1 MESKFKRAFTRTTAV
16 LFAALLLGTS
26 AYVPQAVHIVPTS
39 IVANAVEE
47 TSVSSYDDLVAA
59 INNGGNIKLTADIST
74 NNAIYIN
81 QPCTIDFNTH
91 KLTITNNNGGL
102 NVNAAATLKNGSLV
116 LERTSVNYRDNR
128 LYLNSD
134 ATIDNMVITSSADA
148 GAKLIDASGDQSAEI
163 FIKDTTIRGTSRGF
177 RAVGI
182 TNKKVTFLGNVVVEN
197 ASTSSSADASF
208 IRNSDLYFVGNLTT
222 CSYFSGQGSNVHF
235 CGGSVVGVNVDNVFT
250 RFSSSEIKL
259 ENDNHDYKLYTDE
272 ACTIELTAENATS
285 AKAIYSKVDKG
296 YIQEGTYW
304 GLTKGGTLE
313 LFGQLPNSIPAIN
326 DSPFYSRRND
336 IKKIVALSGAKAG
349 TSLEYVFYG
358 LDNVTSIDL
367 SKLDT
372 SNVTN
377 MLGVFENC
385 VNVET
390 INVST
395 WDTSNVTTM
404 KELFQSCFKLK
415 SIDVSGWNTS
425 SVTNMDYLFNTCKAL
440 ETLNVS
446 TWNTSNVTK
455 FTQLFSNMDSL
466 KTLDIGSWNFGKA
479 NLSDNSIYGMFVY
492 DVALESIRLPGS
504 VSANNFI
511 PYKLGFDRNSSLKQ
525 ITFTSAY
532 DLTTSAF
539 IPNKATDR
547 FAQGWFNEDGEM
559 VSGTGEYAVV
569 KGEAGT
575 LRRVKGDVSDLTITV
590 DDQLYTGEEIKP
602 TVTVKKGNDT
612 LTEDTDYT
620 VAYSNN
626 IATGKA
632 TVTVTGIGDYVGK
645 TTKTFKI
652 LSQLDASGLN
662 NTIKVKVF
670 DENENEVQP
679 VDGKLLIMPG
689 YTVAS
694 SAALSFSG
702 AKAAEYEPNEAGSPH
717 PDYYAYEITKATAK
731 TVVLSHKH
739 DTETRSDY
747 RLQIKCDTEV
757 GKVFETLA
765 ELTVNGNGVYD
776 YGEKIEINQD
786 NQGTDGAYAAAAE
799 RYGNGGPIQFVGKPA
814 YHDRGTEND
823 NWDGKVRTDIGSY
836 IVNSGAK
843 YLDATYYL
851 YKDYEIRAKNVDGL
865 TAMIDLDGEGTAYSE
880 VESAQLP
887 TITYDGKTYTP
898 TAKLVY
904 KDFWDGTDTLTDK
917 TLELDKDYTV
927 QISAGQNAGEYQIVF
942 TGKGNFTGTKT
953 VTWNIANA
961 NMTLVDDNQGQAYQF
976 VYNGANTVNTTAFK
990 VSGAPE
996 GAQAT
1001 YTYFS
1006 DTNSQLTSAPTTV
1019 GSYRVKI
1026 TYAKANYN
1034 NADITL
1040 NFNVTRRPVTL
1051 TPAADQKITYGEAI
1065 PTEIRYTVETANG
1078 DRGLVEGDEITG
1090 NLIAVVGTGILNAG
1104 TYDYVLVDSACDFA
1118 NYTVTLNSD
1127 SKFTVEKKAL
1137 TKDMFTVSPTSL
1149 DYTGQQQTVA
1159 VNGNDSIGVQLIPGE
1174 WEMPAG
1180 NPDAQYNL
1188 LTENDWSIVGNTNKA
1203 TEAGTYVVKVKASDN
1218 GNYTGEIELDNANQ
1232 KWTINSKSMSNSDIS
1247 VLAPDKTY
1255 TGSDITE
1262 TVTVKDGTTTLV
1274 KGTDYEIITEKVGDK
1289 YTDAQSLTQKL
1300 AGTYTFYIKG
1310 KGNYADD
1317 IKGTWKITP
1326 ADIYSIKVAGG
1337 SKTYDGKPVTA
1348 KDFRIT
1354 TKLTETSAKDPNAD
1368 IKYNFVFKKN
1378 GKAVEPKDAGTY
1390 TVEVTAYDEKG
1401 NYQSKTVGTDGDIIF
1416 TIAKRKVELYPTE
1429 GQSAEYGTDVAGLS
1443 IAYTTEVADEE
1454 SITGLL
1460 PTDTVDF
1467 SSALT
1472 VEFGEETPIPVGFY
1486 PIKINEAIDFGNYQA
1501 VKGEDVEFE
1510 ITKATLKDD
1519 WFAVY
1524 LDEDRYV
1531 GHTFDGKNIKVKVVE
1546 VNGSLEQNKDFTA
1559 TGDFEAYLPGTYTI
1573 TVKGKGNYQGK
1584 VTKTW
1589 KIDANK
1595 TVTASTTVA
1604 TEESSDVHVY
1614 DGEAPAVNVVPND
1627 AENPLPEFTDVTYD
1641 YYVKDTSTGEWT
1653 KLTAAPTDAGSYKV
1667 QGNAASKGY
1676 EIEVSAKEYTI
1687 AKKPVQITIDPKDL
1701 TGTYGQETFTIPYTV
1716 AEDAIIE
1723 KDKANGV
1730 AVSGAIV
1737 VNAAGKDTG
1746 VLDIDFSGV
1755 TVNSTNYE
1763 LVFPENT
1770 TFTLAPKQLKDENI
1784 VFENASA
1791 DLHDIGT
1798 TRITYKVVVNG
1809 KELVEG
1815 TDYEASGTTEADEA
1829 GSYKVQIVGKG
1840 NYAGF
1845 AEAAWTL
1852 AYNEEARNAAL
1863 EAIAENVTA
1872 SFKSDDN
1879 GIVATAAFTGGKR
1892 KVTVTAV
1899 AALKDGLAEGDKYTV
1914 TRTGMVYYNGDME
1927 GFDAATLTVDNA
1939 DGVKM
1944 FDAGRN
1950 NLKEYKYGM
1959 IDVNKGIVAKAY
1971 AVVNDGSYET
1981 VVYSDAVTLNY
1992 DELIRYNVKV
2002 NGGTILATG
2011 EKEAQ
2016 YSGTDIQQ
2024 NKPFVRVTVDEADIP
2039 ENQQFLCWTKN
2050 GVVASYAETFSFYMS
2065 EKDTVVTALYADKD
2079 EEIERL
2085 AASYMD
2091 SITLLPEENK
2101 FKCVTMSSVPS
2112 DCTILK
2118 SGLIFTSDTIT
2129 NPDDFT
2135 STNYASYIR
2144 GNATTAH
2151 NYRYTW
2157 TKTNVGEGTYYVRSY
2172 VKYTDANGAEKE
2184 TYGDVYKISMT
2195 GYEVL

>member
-16 LFAALLLGTS
+16 LFAALLLATS
-26 AYVPQAVHIVPTS
+26 AYVPQVAQVVPTD
-39 IVANAVEE
+39 IVASAAGVTVVTTE
-47 TSVSSYDDLVAA
+47 DDLKTAFAV
-59 INNGGNIKLTADIST
+59 GSEVKLGADISIT
-74 NNAIYIN
+74 SNDIENSIGEVTLDLN
-81 QPCTIDFNTH
+81 GH
-91 KLTITNNNGGL
+91 KIELGSSTCFIVHQTLTITDSSDDHTGTVMQSNNRVPFKLQTDSSTLDIKGGNYIVTNGNYSGTANLASGL
-102 NVNAAATLKNGSLV
+102 EGSTVNISGGSFNVYDIVAEPVTASVSGGTFTEDASEYVTDGAKQIQDGNNYVVLKFQYTDGTDCWGLT
-116 LERTSVNYRDNR
+116 EDGT
-128 LYLNSD
+128 LYLFGE
-134 ATIDNMVITSSADA
+134 V
-148 GAKLIDASGDQSAEI
+148 KLSEGGYYGWRSYL
-163 FIKDTTIRGTSRGF
+163 
-177 RAVGI
+177 
-182 TNKKVTFLGNVVVEN
+182 TNIKKVVAL
-197 ASTSSSADASF
+197 
-208 IRNSDLYFVGNLTT
+208 
-222 CSYFSGQGSNVHF
+222 
-235 CGGSVVGVNVDNVFT
+235 
-250 RFSSSEIKL
+250 
-259 ENDNHDYKLYTDE
+259 
-272 ACTIELTAENATS
+272 TS
-285 AKAIYSKVDKG
+285 AKAG
-296 YIQEGTYW
+296 
-304 GLTKGGTLE
+304 
-313 LFGQLPNSIPAIN
+313 
-326 DSPFYSRRND
+326 DSFQNAFADCS
-336 IKKIVALSGAKAG
+336 
-349 TSLEYVFYG
+349 SLKEA
-358 LDNVTSIDL
+358 DL
-367 SKLDT
+367 SKLT
-372 SNVTN
+372 ISNTTNLSYMFCNCSNLTKVTMSNNTANVTN
-377 MLGVFENC
+377 MAAMFYGCSSLQTV
-385 VNVET
+385 
-390 INVST
+390 
-395 WDTSNVTTM
+395 
-404 KELFQSCFKLK
+404 
-415 SIDVSGWNTS
+415 DVSKWKTDN
-425 SVTNMDYLFNTCKAL
+425 VTNMNSMFSNCSSLQTVDVSKWNTNNVTDMNSMFSNCSSLQTVDVSKWKTDSVTVMSSMFNTCSAL
-440 ETLNVS
+440 
-446 TWNTSNVTK
+446 TSLDLSGWDTTSV
-455 FTQLFSNMDSL
+455 QVMDSAFDNCINL
-466 KTLDIGSWNFGKA
+466 SSLTVGEKVSIPLNA
-479 NLSDNSIYGMFVY
+479 NL
-492 DVALESIRLPGS
+492 
-504 VSANNFI
+504 
-511 PYKLGFDRNSSLKQ
+511 
-525 ITFTSAY
+525 
-532 DLTTSAF
+532 
-539 IPNKATDR
+539 PNKYNSDTGLVD
-547 FAQGWFNEDGEM
+547 GWYDADGKLI
-559 VSGTGEYAVV
+559 SGESDYAVIS
-569 KGEAGT
+569 EQSGT
-575 LRRVKGDVSDLTITV
+575 LRRGTKDFTNVTVGDI
-590 DDQLYTGEEIKP
+590 DDQLYTGEAVTP
-602 TVTVKKGNDT
+602 DLTVKEGT
-612 LTEDTDYT
+612 TELVKDTDYKVT
-620 VAYSNN
+620 FADNTE
-626 IATGKA
+626 IGKA
-632 TVTVTGIGDYVGK
+632 TANVIGIGDYVGK
-645 TTKTFKI
+645 VTKTFEIIKSDISNATIGELEDVIYTGEAFTPAVTVTLNGNTLTKDTDYTVEYTDNTDAGTATVTVTGTGTYTGTVKKTFKI
-652 LSQLDASGLN
+652 LNLFDVSGLDN
-662 NTIKVKVF
+662 AIEVKVYDT
-670 DENENEVQP
+670 DENEVAASA
-679 VDGKLLIMPG
+679 GKYVVEPG
-689 YTVAS
+689 YTITS
-694 SAALSFSG
+694 KAALIFEG
-702 AKAAEYEPNEAGSPH
+702 VKTTKYDPDETGNPYADNYTYEVTRLTANIGKASHKHNARVSTDYRLLVECDTEAGSS
-717 PDYYAYEITKATAK
+717 
-731 TVVLSHKH
+731 L
-739 DTETRSDY
+739 
-747 RLQIKCDTEV
+747 
-757 GKVFETLA
+757 ETLA
-765 ELTVNGNGVYD
+765 ELTVHGDGTYK
-776 YGEKIEINQD
+776 YGEKIEITQD
-786 NQGTDGAYAAAAE
+786 NLGKNEAYKTAAE
-799 RYGNGGPIQFVGKPA
+799 KYGNKGPIEFLGKPA
-814 YHDRGTEND
+814 FQENTPNNED
-823 NWDGKVRTDIGSY
+823 WDGNVRTDIGSY
-836 IVNSGAK
+836 RVNTGAK
-843 YLDATYYL
+843 FLNATYYL
-851 YKDYEIRAKNVDGL
+851 FKNYEITAKDVAEL
-865 TAMIDLDGEGTAYSE
+865 TAYVDLDGAESTYSE
-880 VESAQLP
+880 TIETELP

-927 QISAGQNAGEYQIVF
+927 EISAGQNAGEYQIVF

-953 VTWNIANA
+953 VTWNIENA

-976 VYNGANTVNTTAFK
+976 VYNGANTVNTAAFK

-1006 DTNSQLTSAPTTV
+1006 DTGLQLPSAPTTV

-1034 NADITL
+1034 TADITL
-1040 NFNVTRRPVTL
+1040 NFNVTKRPVTL

-1065 PTEIRYTVETANG
+1065 PTEIRYTVEAANG
-1078 DRGLVEGDEITG
+1078 DRGLVAGDEITG

-1104 TYDYVLVDSACDFA
+1104 TYDYVLVDSECDFE

-1149 DYTGQQQTVA
+1149 DYTGRQQTVA
-1159 VNGNDSIGVQLIPGE
+1159 VNGSDSIGIQLNPGDF
-1174 WEMPAG
+1174 EMPVS
-1180 NPDAQYNL
+1180 NPDSQYMNL
-1188 LTENDWSIVGNTNKA
+1188 LAENDWSIVGNTNRA
-1203 TEAGTYVVKVKASDN
+1203 TNAGTYVVKVKASDN
-1218 GNYTGEIELDNANQ
+1218 GNYTGEIELDNDNQ
-1232 KWTINSKSMSNSDIS
+1232 KWTINSKSMSSVDIL
-1247 VLAPDKTY
+1247 VLAPDQTY

-1262 TVTVKDGTTTLV
+1262 TVTVKDGTTPLV
-1274 KGTDYEIITEKVGDK
+1274 EGTDYEIITEKIGDK

-1317 IKGTWKITP
+1317 IKGTWQITS
-1326 ADIYSIKVAGG
+1326 ADIYSVKVAGG
-1337 SKTYDGKPVTA
+1337 SKTYDGKPVTE

-1378 GKAVEPKDAGTY
+1378 GEVVTDPTDAGTY

-1401 NYQSKTVGTDGDIIF
+1401 SYQSKTVGADGDIIF

-1472 VEFGEETPIPVGFY
+1472 IEFGEETPVPVGFY

-1524 LDEDRYV
+1524 LDEDLYV
-1531 GHTFDGKNIKVKVVE
+1531 DHTFDGKNIKVKVVE

-1641 YYVKDTSTGEWT
+1641 YYVKDTATGEWT

-1687 AKKPVQITIDPKDL
+1687 AKKPILITIDPKDL

-1730 AVSGAIV
+1730 AVSGEIV

-1746 VLDIDFSGV
+1746 VLEIDFSGV

-1798 TRITYKVVVNG
+1798 TRITYRVVVNG

-1829 GSYKVQIVGKG
+1829 GTYKVQIVGKG
-1840 NYAGF
+1840 NFAGF

-1879 GIVATAAFTGGKR
+1879 GIAATAAFTGGKR
-1892 KVTVTAV
+1892 KVTVTAA
-1899 AALKDGLAEGDKYTV
+1899 AALKDGLEEGDKYTV

-1927 GFDAATLTVDNA
+1927 GFDTASLTVDNA
-1939 DGVKM
+1939 DGVTM

-1950 NLKEYKYGM
+1950 NIKEYKYGM

-1992 DELIRYNVKV
+1992 DELIRYSVKV

-2024 NKPFVRVTVDEADIP
+2024 NKPFVRVTVDAAEIP
-2039 ENQQFLCWTKN
+2039 EDQQFLCWTKN

-2079 EEIERL
+2079 EEIEKL
-2085 AASYMD
+2085 AVSYMD
-2091 SITLLPEENK
+2091 SITLLPDENK

-2129 NPDDFT
+2129 DPDEFN
-2135 STNYASYIR
+2135 SEKYASTVR

-2157 TKTNVGEGTYYVRSY
+2157 TKSNVGEGTYYVRSY

-2184 TYGDVYKISMT
+2184 TYGDVYKISMN
-2195 GYEVL
+2195 GYEML

>member
-1 MESKFKRAFTRTTAV
+1 MFSKCSSLQTVDVSKW
-16 LFAALLLGTS
+16 
-26 AYVPQAVHIVPTS
+26 
-39 IVANAVEE
+39 E
-47 TSVSSYDDLVAA
+47 T
-59 INNGGNIKLTADIST
+59 
-74 NNAIYIN
+74 
-81 QPCTIDFNTH
+81 
-91 KLTITNNNGGL
+91 
-102 NVNAAATLKNGSLV
+102 
-116 LERTSVNYRDNR
+116 
-128 LYLNSD
+128 
-134 ATIDNMVITSSADA
+134 
-148 GAKLIDASGDQSAEI
+148 
-163 FIKDTTIRGTSRGF
+163 
-177 RAVGI
+177 
-182 TNKKVTFLGNVVVEN
+182 GNVTDMN
-197 ASTSSSADASF
+197 AMFSNCSS
-208 IRNSDLYFVGNLTT
+208 LQT
-222 CSYFSGQGSNVHF
+222 
-235 CGGSVVGVNVDNVFT
+235 VDV
-250 RFSSSEIKL
+250 
-259 ENDNHDYKLYTDE
+259 
-272 ACTIELTAENATS
+272 
-285 AKAIYSKVDKG
+285 SKW
-296 YIQEGTYW
+296 ET
-304 GLTKGGTLE
+304 
-313 LFGQLPNSIPAIN
+313 
-326 DSPFYSRRND
+326 
-336 IKKIVALSGAKAG
+336 
-349 TSLEYVFYG
+349 
-358 LDNVTSIDL
+358 DNVTAMAGMFNNCSAL
-367 SKLDT
+367 T
-372 SNVTN
+372 S
-377 MLGVFENC
+377 L
-385 VNVET
+385 
-390 INVST
+390 
-395 WDTSNVTTM
+395 
-404 KELFQSCFKLK
+404 
-415 SIDVSGWNTS
+415 DVSGWDTTNVQETDNAFDNCINLS
-425 SVTNMDYLFNTCKAL
+425 SLTVGEKVSIP
-440 ETLNVS
+440 LN
-446 TWNTSNVTK
+446 
-455 FTQLFSNMDSL
+455 
-466 KTLDIGSWNFGKA
+466 A
-479 NLSDNSIYGMFVY
+479 NL
-492 DVALESIRLPGS
+492 
-504 VSANNFI
+504 
-511 PYKLGFDRNSSLKQ
+511 
-525 ITFTSAY
+525 
-532 DLTTSAF
+532 
-539 IPNKATDR
+539 PNKYNSNTGLVD
-547 FAQGWFNEDGEM
+547 GWYDADGEL
-559 VSGTGEYAVV
+559 VSGESNYAVIS
-569 KGEAGT
+569 KQSGT
-575 LRRVKGDVSDLTITV
+575 LRRGTKKIANVTIGDI
-590 DDQLYTGEEIKP
+590 DDRLYTGEAVTP
-602 TVTVKKGNDT
+602 DLTVKDGT
-612 LTEDTDYT
+612 TELVKDTDYKVT
-620 VAYSNN
+620 FADNTE
-626 IATGKA
+626 IGKA
-632 TVTVTGIGDYVGK
+632 TANVIGIGDYVGK
-645 TTKTFKI
+645 VTKTFEIIGSDISNATIGGLEDVIYTGEAFTPAVTVTLNGNTLTKDTDYTVEYTNNTNAGTATVTVTGTGIYTGTVKKTFKI
-652 LSQLDASGLN
+652 LNLFDVSGLDN
-662 NTIKVKVF
+662 AFDVKVYDA
-670 DENENEVQP
+670 DENEVTASA
-679 VDGKLLIMPG
+679 GKYVVEPG
-689 YTVAS
+689 YTITS
-694 SAALSFSG
+694 KAALTFEG
-702 AKAAEYEPNEAGSPH
+702 VKTTKYDPDETGNPYAGNYTYEVTKLTANIGKA
-717 PDYYAYEITKATAK
+717 
-731 TVVLSHKH
+731 SHKH
-739 DTETRSDY
+739 DARVSTDY
-747 RLQIKCDTEV
+747 RLLVECDTEA
-757 GKVFETLA
+757 GTSLETLA
-765 ELTVNGNGVYD
+765 ELTVHGDGTYK
-776 YGEKIEINQD
+776 YGEKIEITQD
-786 NQGTDGAYAAAAE
+786 NLGKNEAYKTAAE
-799 RYGNGGPIQFVGKPA
+799 KYGNKGPVEFIGKPA
-814 YHDRGTEND
+814 FQENTPNNED
-823 NWDGKVRTDIGSY
+823 WDGNVRTDIGSY
-836 IVNSGAK
+836 RVNTGAK
-843 YLDATYYL
+843 FLNSTYYL
-851 YKDYEIRAKNVDGL
+851 FKNYEITAKNVAEL
-865 TAMIDLDGEGTAYSE
+865 TAYVDLDGEGTARSE
-880 VESAQLP
+880 EEVGSTWNS

-904 KDFWDGTDTLTDK
+904 KDFWDGTDTLTNK

-927 QISAGQNAGEYQIVF
+927 EINEGKTAGTYEITF
-942 TGKGNFTGTKT
+942 TGIGNFTGTKT
-953 VTWNIANA
+953 V
-961 NMTLVDDNQGQAYQF
+961 
-976 VYNGANTVNTTAFK
+976 
-990 VSGAPE
+990 E
-996 GAQAT
+996 
-1001 YTYFS
+1001 
-1006 DTNSQLTSAPTTV
+1006 
-1019 GSYRVKI
+1019 
-1026 TYAKANYN
+1026 
-1034 NADITL
+1034 
-1040 NFNVTRRPVTL
+1040 
-1051 TPAADQKITYGEAI
+1051 
-1065 PTEIRYTVETANG
+1065 
-1078 DRGLVEGDEITG
+1078 
-1090 NLIAVVGTGILNAG
+1090 
-1104 TYDYVLVDSACDFA
+1104 
-1118 NYTVTLNSD
+1118 
-1127 SKFTVEKKAL
+1127 
-1137 TKDMFTVSPTSL
+1137 
-1149 DYTGQQQTVA
+1149 
-1159 VNGNDSIGVQLIPGE
+1159 
-1174 WEMPAG
+1174 
-1180 NPDAQYNL
+1180 
-1188 LTENDWSIVGNTNKA
+1188 
-1203 TEAGTYVVKVKASDN
+1203 
-1218 GNYTGEIELDNANQ
+1218 
-1232 KWTINSKSMSNSDIS
+1232 WTI
-1247 VLAPDKTY
+1247 
-1255 TGSDITE
+1255 
-1262 TVTVKDGTTTLV
+1262 
-1274 KGTDYEIITEKVGDK
+1274 
-1289 YTDAQSLTQKL
+1289 QQ
-1300 AGTYTFYIKG
+1300 
-1310 KGNYADD
+1310 
-1317 IKGTWKITP
+1317 
-1326 ADIYSIKVAGG
+1326 ADIYSVKVAGG
-1337 SKTYDGKPVTA
+1337 SKTYDGKPVTE
-1348 KDFRIT
+1348 KDFRVT

-1378 GKAVEPKDAGTY
+1378 GEVVTDPKDAGTY

-1416 TIAKRKVELYPTE
+1416 TIAKRKVELYPNE

-1510 ITKATLKDD
+1510 ITKATLKDN

-1524 LDEDRYV
+1524 LDEDPYV
-1531 GHTFDGKNIKVKVVE
+1531 GHTFDGKNIKVKVVD

-1641 YYVKDTSTGEWT
+1641 YYVKDTATGGWT

-1687 AKKPVQITIDPKDL
+1687 AKKPIQITIDPKDL

-1798 TRITYKVVVNG
+1798 TRVTYKVVVNG

-1879 GIVATAAFTGGKR
+1879 GIAATAAFTGGKR

-1939 DGVKM
+1939 DGVTM

-2024 NKPFVRVTVDEADIP
+2024 NKPFVRVTVDAADIP
-2039 ENQQFLCWTKN
+2039 EDQQFLCWTKN

-2101 FKCVTMSSVPS
+2101 FKCVTMSSVP
-2112 DCTILK
+2112 DGCTILK
-2118 SGLIFTSDTIT
+2118 SGLIFTGDTIT
-2129 NPDDFT
+2129 NPDEFT
-2135 STNYASYIR
+2135 SEKYASTVR

-2151 NYRYTW
+2151 NYKYTW

-2172 VKYTDANGAEKE
+2172 VKYTDANGVEKE
-2184 TYGDVYKISMT
+2184 TYGDVYKISMN
-2195 GYEVL
+2195 GYEML

>member
-1 MESKFKRAFTRTTAV
+1 
-16 LFAALLLGTS
+16 
-26 AYVPQAVHIVPTS
+26 
-39 IVANAVEE
+39 
-47 TSVSSYDDLVAA
+47 
-59 INNGGNIKLTADIST
+59 
-74 NNAIYIN
+74 
-81 QPCTIDFNTH
+81 
-91 KLTITNNNGGL
+91 
-102 NVNAAATLKNGSLV
+102 
-116 LERTSVNYRDNR
+116 
-128 LYLNSD
+128 
-134 ATIDNMVITSSADA
+134 
-148 GAKLIDASGDQSAEI
+148 
-163 FIKDTTIRGTSRGF
+163 
-177 RAVGI
+177 
-182 TNKKVTFLGNVVVEN
+182 
-197 ASTSSSADASF
+197 
-208 IRNSDLYFVGNLTT
+208 
-222 CSYFSGQGSNVHF
+222 
-235 CGGSVVGVNVDNVFT
+235 
-250 RFSSSEIKL
+250 
-259 ENDNHDYKLYTDE
+259 
-272 ACTIELTAENATS
+272 
-285 AKAIYSKVDKG
+285 
-296 YIQEGTYW
+296 
-304 GLTKGGTLE
+304 
-313 LFGQLPNSIPAIN
+313 
-326 DSPFYSRRND
+326 
-336 IKKIVALSGAKAG
+336 
-349 TSLEYVFYG
+349 
-358 LDNVTSIDL
+358 
-367 SKLDT
+367 
-372 SNVTN
+372 
-377 MLGVFENC
+377 
-385 VNVET
+385 
-390 INVST
+390 
-395 WDTSNVTTM
+395 
-404 KELFQSCFKLK
+404 
-415 SIDVSGWNTS
+415 
-425 SVTNMDYLFNTCKAL
+425 
-440 ETLNVS
+440 
-446 TWNTSNVTK
+446 
-455 FTQLFSNMDSL
+455 
-466 KTLDIGSWNFGKA
+466 
-479 NLSDNSIYGMFVY
+479 
-492 DVALESIRLPGS
+492 
-504 VSANNFI
+504 
-511 PYKLGFDRNSSLKQ
+511 
-525 ITFTSAY
+525 
-532 DLTTSAF
+532 
-539 IPNKATDR
+539 
-547 FAQGWFNEDGEM
+547 
-559 VSGTGEYAVV
+559 
-569 KGEAGT
+569 
-575 LRRVKGDVSDLTITV
+575 
-590 DDQLYTGEEIKP
+590 
-602 TVTVKKGNDT
+602 
-612 LTEDTDYT
+612 
-620 VAYSNN
+620 
-626 IATGKA
+626 
-632 TVTVTGIGDYVGK
+632 
-645 TTKTFKI
+645 
-652 LSQLDASGLN
+652 
-662 NTIKVKVF
+662 
-670 DENENEVQP
+670 
-679 VDGKLLIMPG
+679 
-689 YTVAS
+689 
-694 SAALSFSG
+694 
-702 AKAAEYEPNEAGSPH
+702 
-717 PDYYAYEITKATAK
+717 
-731 TVVLSHKH
+731 
-739 DTETRSDY
+739 
-747 RLQIKCDTEV
+747 
-757 GKVFETLA
+757 
-765 ELTVNGNGVYD
+765 
-776 YGEKIEINQD
+776 
-786 NQGTDGAYAAAAE
+786 
-799 RYGNGGPIQFVGKPA
+799 
-814 YHDRGTEND
+814 
-823 NWDGKVRTDIGSY
+823 
-836 IVNSGAK
+836 
-843 YLDATYYL
+843 
-851 YKDYEIRAKNVDGL
+851 
-865 TAMIDLDGEGTAYSE
+865 
-880 VESAQLP
+880 
-887 TITYDGKTYTP
+887 
-898 TAKLVY
+898 
-904 KDFWDGTDTLTDK
+904 
-917 TLELDKDYTV
+917 
-927 QISAGQNAGEYQIVF
+927 
-942 TGKGNFTGTKT
+942 
-953 VTWNIANA
+953 
-961 NMTLVDDNQGQAYQF
+961 MTLVDDNQGQAYQF

-1006 DTNSQLTSAPTTV
+1006 DTGLQLTSAPTTV

-1034 NADITL
+1034 TADITL
-1040 NFNVTRRPVTL
+1040 NFNVTKRPVKL

-1065 PTEIRYTVETANG
+1065 PTEIRYTVEAANG

-1188 LTENDWSIVGNTNKA
+1188 LTEHDWSIVGNTNKA

-1232 KWTINSKSMSNSDIS
+1232 KWTINSKSMSSDDIL

-1274 KGTDYEIITEKVGDK
+1274 EGTDYEIITEKIGDK

-1378 GKAVEPKDAGTY
+1378 GEVVTDPKDAGTY

-1416 TIAKRKVELYPTE
+1416 TIAKRKVELYPNE
-1429 GQSAEYGTDVAGLS
+1429 GQSAEYGTNVAGLS

-1472 VEFGEETPIPVGFY
+1472 VDFGEETPIPVGFY

-1510 ITKATLKDD
+1510 ITKATLKDN

-1531 GHTFDGKNIKVKVVE
+1531 GHTFDGKNIKVKVVD

-1641 YYVKDTSTGEWT
+1641 YYVKDTVTGGWT

-1687 AKKPVQITIDPKDL
+1687 AKKPIQITIDPKDL

-1737 VNAAGKDTG
+1737 VNTAGKDTG
-1746 VLDIDFSGV
+1746 VLEVDFSGV

-1798 TRITYKVVVNG
+1798 TRVTYKVVVNG

-1939 DGVKM
+1939 DGVTM

-2002 NGGTILATG
+2002 NGGTIVATG

-2024 NKPFVRVTVDEADIP
+2024 NKPFVRVTVDAAEIP
-2039 ENQQFLCWTKN
+2039 EGQQFLCWTKN

-2129 NPDDFT
+2129 NPDEFT
-2135 STNYASYIR
+2135 SEKYASTVR

-2157 TKTNVGEGTYYVRSY
+2157 TKSNVGDGTYYVRSY
-2172 VKYTDANGAEKE
+2172 VKYTDANGVEKE
-2184 TYGDVYKISMT
+2184 TYGDVYKISMN
-2195 GYEVL
+2195 GYEML

>member
-47 TSVSSYDDLVAA
+47 TSVSSYDDLIAA

-74 NNAIYIN
+74 NNAITIS
-81 QPCTIDFNTH
+81 QPCTIDFNNYT
-91 KLTITNNNGGL
+91 LTITNNNGGL
-102 NVNAAATLKNGSLV
+102 NVNAAATLKNGSLA
-116 LERTSVNYRDNR
+116 LERTSEYYRGNR
-128 LYLNSD
+128 LYVNSD
-134 ATIDNMVITSSADA
+134 ATIDNMVITSSADG
-148 GAKLIDASGDQSAEI
+148 GAKLIDASGNQSAAI
-163 FIKDTTIRGTSRGF
+163 SIKDTTIRGTGDGF
-177 RAVGI
+177 RGI
-182 TNKKVTFLGNVVVEN
+182 GLTNKKATFLGNVVIEK
-197 ASTSSSADASF
+197 ASASSDISSS
-208 IRNSDLYFVGNLTT
+208 IVRNSNLYFVGNLTT
-222 CSYFSGQGSNVHF
+222 CSYFYGEGSNVHF
-235 CGGSVVGVNVDNVFT
+235 CGGSVVGIDVEKVISN
-250 RFSSSEIKL
+250 FSSSNIKT
-259 ENDNHDYKLYTDE
+259 ENDNHDYKLYADK
-272 ACTIELTAENATS
+272 ACTTELTAASATNI
-285 AKAIYSKVDKG
+285 KAIYSKLNPRTREVDFSGLGDATITLKG
-296 YIQEGTYW
+296 RENEDILLTNGIGTIIEGGKVTSSIPLKFTGAEVTGSVNNNTYTYTIDSIPGDTVTVKEGYTQEGTYW
-304 GLTKGGTLE
+304 GLTKDGTLE
-313 LFGQLPNSIPAIN
+313 IFGQLPNTNSSSSN
-326 DSPFYSRRND
+326 LEFFQYRED
-336 IKKIVALSGAKAG
+336 IKKVVALDGAKSG
-349 TSLEYVFYG
+349 TDLSNAFWDYPNLEE
-358 LDNVTSIDL
+358 LHL

-372 SNVTN
+372 SECTN
-377 MLGVFENC
+377 FQAFVYNETKLKILD
-385 VNVET
+385 VNGM
-390 INVST
+390 
-395 WDTSNVTTM
+395 DTSSAENM
-404 KELFQSCFKLK
+404 NSMF
-415 SIDVSGWNTS
+415 GNS
-425 SVTNMDYLFNTCKAL
+425 S
-440 ETLNVS
+440 S
-446 TWNTSNVTK
+446 
-455 FTQLFSNMDSL
+455 
-466 KTLDIGSWNFGKA
+466 
-479 NLSDNSIYGMFVY
+479 
-492 DVALESIRLPGS
+492 LESIDIS
-504 VSANNFI
+504 
-511 PYKLGFDRNSSLKQ
+511 GFDFSKVTDARGMFFGCSALKEIKLSENTP
-525 ITFTSAY
+525 ITAGMCLPNTQS
-532 DLTTSAF
+532 DAF
-539 IPNKATDR
+539 AS
-547 FAQGWFNEDGEM
+547 GWYNADGEL
-559 VSGTGEYAVV
+559 VSGTGDFAVISGV
-569 KGEAGT
+569 SGT
-575 LRRVKGDVSDLTITV
+575 LKRVKGDISNLTITV
-590 DDQLYTGEEIKP
+590 DDQLYTGEEVKP

-626 IATGKA
+626 IETGKA
-632 TVTVTGIGDYVGK
+632 TVTVTGIGDYTGK

-652 LSQLDASGLN
+652 LSQIDASGLN
-662 NTIKVKVF
+662 NTIEVKVF
-670 DENENEVQP
+670 DENKKEVQP

-694 SAALSFSG
+694 SASLSFSG

-717 PDYYAYEITKATAK
+717 PDYYAYDIMKTTAK

-765 ELTVNGNGVYD
+765 ELTVNGNGIYD
-776 YGEKIEINQD
+776 YGEKIEIKQD

-836 IVNSGAK
+836 TVNSGAK

-865 TAMIDLDGEGTAYSE
+865 TAMIDLDGEGTAYSA

-927 QISAGQNAGEYQIVF
+927 EISAGQNAGEYQITF

-953 VTWNIANA
+953 VTWNITNA

-976 VYNGANTVNTTAFK
+976 VYNGANTVNTAAFK

-1006 DTNSQLTSAPTTV
+1006 NSGLQLPSAPATV

-1034 NADITL
+1034 TADITL
-1040 NFNVTRRPVTL
+1040 NFNVTKRPVTL

-1065 PTEIRYTVETANG
+1065 PTEIRYTVEAANG
-1078 DRGLVEGDEITG
+1078 DRGLVAGDEITG

-1104 TYDYVLVDSACDFA
+1104 TYDYVLVDSECDFE

-1149 DYTGQQQTVA
+1149 DYTGRQQTVA
-1159 VNGNDSIGVQLIPGE
+1159 VNGSDSIGIQLNPGDF
-1174 WEMPAG
+1174 EMPVS
-1180 NPDAQYNL
+1180 NPDSQYMNL
-1188 LTENDWSIVGNTNKA
+1188 LAENDWSIVGNTNKA
-1203 TEAGTYVVKVKASDN
+1203 TNAGTYVVKVKASDN
-1218 GNYTGEIELDNANQ
+1218 GNYTGEIELDNDNQ
-1232 KWTINSKSMSNSDIS
+1232 KWTINSKSMSSVDIL
-1247 VLAPDKTY
+1247 VLAPDQTY

-1262 TVTVKDGTTTLV
+1262 TVTVKDGTTPLV
-1274 KGTDYEIITEKVGDK
+1274 EGTDYEIITEKIGDK

-1317 IKGTWKITP
+1317 IKGTWQITS
-1326 ADIYSIKVAGG
+1326 ADIYSVKVAGG

-1378 GKAVEPKDAGTY
+1378 GEVVTDPTDAGTY

-1401 NYQSKTVGTDGDIIF
+1401 SYQSKTVGADGDIIF

-1472 VEFGEETPIPVGFY
+1472 IEFGEETPVPVGFY

-1524 LDEDRYV
+1524 LDEDLYV
-1531 GHTFDGKNIKVKVVE
+1531 DHTFDGKNIKVKVVE

-1641 YYVKDTSTGEWT
+1641 YYVKDTATGEWT

-1687 AKKPVQITIDPKDL
+1687 AKKPILITIDPKDL

-1730 AVSGAIV
+1730 AVSGEIV

-1746 VLDIDFSGV
+1746 VLEIDFSGV

-1798 TRITYKVVVNG
+1798 TRITYRVVVNG

-1829 GSYKVQIVGKG
+1829 GTYKVQIVGKG
-1840 NYAGF
+1840 NFAGF

-1879 GIVATAAFTGGKR
+1879 GIAATAAFTGGKR
-1892 KVTVTAV
+1892 KVTVTAA
-1899 AALKDGLAEGDKYTV
+1899 AALKDGLEEGDKYTV

-1927 GFDAATLTVDNA
+1927 GFDTASLTVDNA
-1939 DGVKM
+1939 DGVTM

-1992 DELIRYNVKV
+1992 DELIRYSVKV

-2024 NKPFVRVTVDEADIP
+2024 NKPFVRVTVDAAEIP
-2039 ENQQFLCWTKN
+2039 EDQQFLCWTKN

-2085 AASYMD
+2085 ATSYMD

-2129 NPDDFT
+2129 NPDEFT
-2135 STNYASYIR
+2135 SEKYASTVR

-2157 TKTNVGEGTYYVRSY
+2157 TKSNVGEGTYYVRSY
-2172 VKYTDANGAEKE
+2172 VKYTDANGVEKE
-2184 TYGDVYKISMT
+2184 TYGDVYKISMN
-2195 GYEVL
+2195 GYEML

>member
-47 TSVSSYDDLVAA
+47 TSVSSYDELIAA

-74 NNAIYIN
+74 NNAITIS
-81 QPCTIDFNTH
+81 QPCTIDFNKHT
-91 KLTITNNNGGL
+91 LTITNNNGGL
-102 NVNAAATLKNGSLV
+102 NVNAAATLKNGSLA
-116 LERTSVNYRDNR
+116 LKRTTVSYRGNR

-134 ATIDNMVITSSADA
+134 ATIDSMTITSSADA
-148 GAKLIDASGDQSAEI
+148 GASLIDATSSQSAEI
-163 FIKDTTIRGTSRGF
+163 FIKDTTIRGTDSAF
-177 RAVGI
+177 RAFGI
-182 TNKKVTFLGNVVVEN
+182 TNKKVTFLGNVVVE
-197 ASTSSSADASF
+197 ATVDAYPSM

-222 CSYFSGQGSNVHF
+222 CSFFSFLTASNVHF
-235 CGGSVVGVNVDNVFT
+235 CGGSVVGVNVDKVFSGSG
-250 RFSSSEIKL
+250 FSSSSVKL

-272 ACTIELTAENATS
+272 ACTTELTTGNAAS
-285 AKAIYSKVDKG
+285 AKAIYSKLNPRTREVDFSGLGDATITLTGRDNENIPLSDGKG
-296 YIQEGTYW
+296 TIIEGGKVTSSVPLVFTGAEVTESVDNNTYTYTIDSIPGNTVTVKEAYIQEGTYW
-304 GLTKGGTLE
+304 GLKADGTVE
-313 LFGQLPNSIPAIN
+313 IFGQMPNTDLNPKKLE
-326 DSPFYSRRND
+326 FYQYRND
-336 IKKIVALSGAKAG
+336 IKKIVALDGAKSG
-349 TSLEYVFYG
+349 TDLSDAFWGYPNLEE
-358 LDNVTSIDL
+358 LHL

-372 SNVTN
+372 SKCTTFQSFVFYETKLKVLDVKGMDTSSAENMFTMFYNLHSLESIDISGFDFSKVTN
-377 MLGVFENC
+377 AQRMFEGCGALKEIKLSEDTPITAAMLLPN
-385 VNVET
+385 T
-390 INVST
+390 
-395 WDTSNVTTM
+395 
-404 KELFQSCFKLK
+404 QSDAF
-415 SIDVSGWNTS
+415 VSGWYN
-425 SVTNMDYLFNTCKAL
+425 A
-440 ETLNVS
+440 
-446 TWNTSNVTK
+446 
-455 FTQLFSNMDSL
+455 
-466 KTLDIGSWNFGKA
+466 
-479 NLSDNSIYGMFVY
+479 
-492 DVALESIRLPGS
+492 
-504 VSANNFI
+504 
-511 PYKLGFDRNSSLKQ
+511 
-525 ITFTSAY
+525 
-532 DLTTSAF
+532 
-539 IPNKATDR
+539 
-547 FAQGWFNEDGEM
+547 DGEL
-559 VSGTGEYAVV
+559 VSGTGEFAVISGV
-569 KGEAGT
+569 SGT
-575 LRRVKGDVSDLTITV
+575 LKRIKGDVSDLTITV
-590 DDQLYTGEEIKP
+590 DDQLCTGEEVKP

-612 LTEDTDYT
+612 LTENTDYT

-757 GKVFETLA
+757 GKVLETLA
-765 ELTVNGNGVYD
+765 ELTVNGNGIYD

-786 NQGTDGAYAAAAE
+786 NQGPDGAYAAAAE
-799 RYGNGGPIQFVGKPA
+799 RYGNGGPIRFVGKPA

-843 YLDATYYL
+843 YLNATYYL

-904 KDFWDGTDTLTDK
+904 KDFWDGTDTLTNK

-1006 DTNSQLTSAPTTV
+1006 DSGLQLTSAPTTV

-1040 NFNVTRRPVTL
+1040 NFNVTKRPVKL

-1065 PTEIRYTVETANG
+1065 PTEIRYTVEAANG
-1078 DRGLVEGDEITG
+1078 DRGLVAGDEITG

-1104 TYDYVLVDSACDFA
+1104 TYDYVLVDSECDFA

-1159 VNGNDSIGVQLIPGE
+1159 VNGSDLIGVQLIPGDF
-1174 WEMPAG
+1174 EMPAG
-1180 NPDAQYNL
+1180 NPDSQYNL

-1274 KGTDYEIITEKVGDK
+1274 EGTDYEIITEKIGDK

-1317 IKGTWKITP
+1317 KKGTWQIKP

-1337 SKTYDGKPVTA
+1337 SKTYDGKPVTE
-1348 KDFRIT
+1348 KDFRVT
-1354 TKLTETSAKDPNAD
+1354 TKLTETSTKDPNAD

-1378 GKAVEPKDAGTY
+1378 GEVVTDPKDAGTY

-1416 TIAKRKVELYPTE
+1416 TIAKRKVELYPNE
-1429 GQSAEYGTDVAGLS
+1429 GQSAEYGTDVAGLR

-1472 VEFGEETPIPVGFY
+1472 VEFGEETPVPVGFY

-1510 ITKATLKDD
+1510 ITKATLKDN

-1531 GHTFDGKNIKVKVVE
+1531 GHTFDGKNIKVKVVD

-1595 TVTASTTVA
+1595 TVKAYTTVA

-1641 YYVKDTSTGEWT
+1641 YYVKDTATGEWT

-1676 EIEVSAKEYTI
+1676 EIDVSAKEYTI
-1687 AKKPVQITIDPKDL
+1687 AKKPIQITIDPKDL

-1939 DGVKM
+1939 DGVTM

-2002 NGGTILATG
+2002 NGGTIVATG

-2024 NKPFVRVTVDEADIP
+2024 NKPFVRVTVDAADIP
-2039 ENQQFLCWTKN
+2039 EGQQFLCWTKN

-2091 SITLLPEENK
+2091 SITLLPDQNK

-2118 SGLIFTSDTIT
+2118 SGLIFTAETIT
-2129 NPDDFT
+2129 NPDEFT
-2135 STNYASYIR
+2135 SEKYASTVR

-2157 TKTNVGEGTYYVRSY
+2157 TKANVGEGTYYVRSY
-2172 VKYTDANGAEKE
+2172 VKYTDANGVEKE
-2184 TYGDVYKISMT
+2184 TYGDVYKISMN
-2195 GYEVL
+2195 GYEIL